1 MVVEYALLDLYH
13 VFVEVIFGN
22 YLFAII
28 GLTTLFAVM
37 GFLMRM
43 SAFLV
48 TIISVMFLGTMMMGY
63 VGSLVAVFMFTI
75 SASYFAY
82 AIIRWVQGYYVS

>member
-28 GLTTLFAVM
+28 GLTALFAVI

-48 TIISVMFLGTMMMGY
+48 IMITVMFMGTMLMGY
-63 VGSLVAVFMFTI
+63 VGSIVAVGMFVI
-75 SASYFAY
+75 SASYFSY